1 MYIYSIGID
10 EPDFG
15 KEKVKSLGAL
25 ISDLITG
32 EATYLESLECI
43 VNVSHS
49 PFLYGMV
56 QPHPHLLLGL
66 HTCLGPAVSGGFP
79 GRQKGNHIFKL
90 GKHFRVPEVSLT
102 TKLYPTKFVMFCRQF
117 YMELLTYK
125 GVQEICQC
133 FKSHVSVTW

>member
-90 GKHFRVPEVSLT
+90 GKHF
-102 TKLYPTKFVMFCRQF
+102 
-117 YMELLTYK
+117 
-125 GVQEICQC
+125 
-133 FKSHVSVTW
+133 